1 MPLLGVVNSVIGVTD
16 PTSLATQTLN
26 AQYLVF
32 YSSVDQSGVLWCP
45 VSLLSFSWL

>member
-16 PTSLATQTLN
+16 PTSLATETLN

-32 YSSVDQSGVLWCP
+32 YSYVDQSGVLWCP